1 MSLSDVTV
9 SSSARRRIRSFSV
22 ALWVFGSVLLFV
34 SALNTFENIGLGDD
48 GFAVI
53 GEDEYPWDAE
63 NPPVFEADGNVYS
76 GDGSGL
82 IRIPLEDHN
91 GQPLAV
97 LLEDGEYV
105 DLFVTRPEDLD
116 QPADDRYYPD
126 NIAYMYEPGDEAFVL
141 PAEADLEL
149 WVRAEGEWSFTLA
162 PADVREITDGYASGK
177 GDELLIYRGDA
188 VSARFEH
195 AGAGV
200 FFVTIQTPGSDP
212 DQPIIES
219 GEVSERLS
227 WDPAD
232 AVFFTIESDAERG
245 VWTVDID
252 ELASDSPDQT
262 PPPSD
267 TATPPPADPAEPAA
281 SSTRGTP

>member
-1 MSLSDVTV
+1 MSLRDVTV
-9 SSSARRRIRSFSV
+9 STSARRRIRSFSV

-34 SALNTFENIGLGDD
+34 SALNTYENIGLGDD
-48 GFAVI
+48 GFAVL

-76 GDGSGL
+76 GDGSGV
-82 IRIPLEDHN
+82 IRIPLEEHN
-91 GQPLAV
+91 GEPLTV
-97 LLEDGEYV
+97 QLEAGEYV
-105 DLFVTRPEDLD
+105 DLFVTRPEDLN
-116 QPADDRYYPD
+116 QPANDRYYPD
-126 NIAYMYEPGDEAFVL
+126 NVAYMYEPDDEAFVL
-141 PAEADLEL
+141 PARADLEL
-149 WVRAEGEWSFTLA
+149 WVRTEGEWSFTLA

-177 GDELLIYRGDA
+177 GDQLLIYRGDA

-200 FFVTIQTPGSDP
+200 FFVTIQTPGSDR

-219 GEVSERLS
+219 GDVSERLS

-232 AVFFTIESDAERG
+232 SVFFTIESDAERG

-252 ELASDSPDQT
+252 ELASDSPEQPT

-267 TATPPPADPAEPAA
+267 TPPAEPAEPA
-281 SSTRGTP
+281 SSSTRGTP